1 MEYYTFKSLRQ
12 LISSFEEEKCLLET
26 GRRAINPS
34 KAKKCLVL
42 GRKLKASFRISSYRG
57 MLLPAGR
64 LHPLNQI
71 QLLGAFSC
79 LLRSRIHSRPYD
91 SPSCC
96 FDVKPSGAYKSQITS
111 LFDFIAP
118 TSAVPCIQYVIQ
130 GGQNFINLQNA
141 PRDKFPMFN
150 FSLCLKTSVTG
161 EERQK

>member
-64 LHPLNQI
+64 LRPLNHI
-71 QLLGAFSC
+71 
-79 LLRSRIHSRPYD
+79 
-91 SPSCC
+91 
-96 FDVKPSGAYKSQITS
+96 
-111 LFDFIAP
+111 
-118 TSAVPCIQYVIQ
+118 
-130 GGQNFINLQNA
+130 
-141 PRDKFPMFN
+141 
-150 FSLCLKTSVTG
+150 
-161 EERQK
+161 